1 MGRGAF
7 RTVTVGPGS
16 GSGNVGLRAIRA
28 QGSSVWVGSWV
39 DRLCLHPDCSFFS
52 NTFFFFSLSLSL
64 STDKGQIP
72 GIVCRM

>member
-1 MGRGAF
+1 MGRRAF

-52 NTFFFFSLSLSL
+52 IFSLSLSLSL

-72 GIVCRM
+72 GIVCRI